1 MILDYFLAQSPYPK
15 HEESE
20 EQKVIDT
27 NLSTHILL
35 MIQLD
40 PDFHTRLFPLATCGC
55 FGVGG
60 GLVWQ
65 CDAGPGFHPRVQDMV
80 FPLGV

>member
-40 PDFHTRLFPLATCGC
+40 PDFHTHQTFSWILII
-55 FGVGG
+55 
-60 GLVWQ
+60 
-65 CDAGPGFHPRVQDMV
+65 QDCPM
-80 FPLGV
+80 

>member
-1 MILDYFLAQSPYPK
+1 MLSQVLSLEQRFLAHCIKKKILDYFLAQSPYPK

-40 PDFHTRLFPLATCGC
+40 PDFHTRLFPGS
-55 FGVGG
+55 
-60 GLVWQ
+60 
-65 CDAGPGFHPRVQDMV
+65 
-80 FPLGV
+80 